1 MSLPMRSEVSEVYG
15 AFKRGVDIPAG
26 AAALLALAVLF
37 PFLALAIKL
46 GDRGPILYRQTR
58 LGRYGR
64 PFEILKLRT
73 MSATSAADERQTDT
87 NHQRSAGHP
96 GRAFASA
103 ASSRRVAAGD
113 QYPSR

>member
-1 MSLPMRSEVSEVYG
+1 MTGRLLIEQLDYAWVMSLPMRSEVSEVYG
-15 AFKRGVDIPAG
+15 AFKRGVDILAG

-64 PFEILKLRT
+64 PFEILKLRNH
-73 MSATSAADERQTDT
+73 ERDK
-87 NHQRSAGHP
+87 RG
-96 GRAFASA
+96 
-103 ASSRRVAAGD
+103 
-113 QYPSR
+113 

>member
-1 MSLPMRSEVSEVYG
+1 MRSEVSEVYG

-64 PFEILKLRT
+64 PVEILKLRT